1 MEHIYHIG
9 LYEPVNDELNQIISV
24 ETSIV
29 KDLIGL
35 RHNCLGMNNIT
46 AQIIEESFSKNEKVF
61 FKKDCKSIELMPH
74 DLIIGPVVEDIK
86 TVINQYLTEARY
98 HVSHQQ
104 ALVTGLMMF
113 DFICINN
120 ELINEGYVISS
131 NNREDKYIEILETG
145 DEELIEKLERYLNA
159 HDTINR
165 ASFLQ
170 NEYNRF
176 YIRLKQQTEVE
187 KVKEIGEAFL
197 QRLKDVGC

>member
-24 ETSIV
+24 ETSVV

-61 FKKDCKSIELMPH
+61 FKKDCKSIELMPY

-98 HVSHQQ
+98 HVSHHQ

-120 ELINEGYVISS
+120 ELINEGYVITSK
-131 NNREDKYIEILETG
+131 NREEKYIEILET
-145 DEELIEKLERYLNA
+145 DNEELVDKLERYLNA
-159 HDTINR
+159 SDIISR

-176 YIRLKQQTEVE
+176 YIQMKQETEIE
-187 KVKEIGEAFL
+187 KVKEIGDAFL
-197 QRLKDVGC
+197 ERLKNVGC

>member
-61 FKKDCKSIELMPH
+61 FKKDCKSIELMPY

-120 ELINEGYVISS
+120 ELINEGYFITSK
-131 NNREDKYIEILETG
+131 NREDKYIEILETE
-145 DEELIEKLERYLNA
+145 DEEFIDKLETYLNA
-159 HDTINR
+159 KDSIER

-170 NEYNRF
+170 NEYTKF
-176 YIRLKQQTEVE
+176 YSQLKQESDIE

>member
-9 LYEPVNDELNQIISV
+9 LYEPINDELNQIISV
-24 ETSIV
+24 ETSVV

-74 DLIIGPVVEDIK
+74 DLIIGPGVEDIK

>member
-24 ETSIV
+24 ETSVV

-46 AQIIEESFSKNEKVF
+46 AQIIEENFSKNEKVF
-61 FKKDCKSIELMPH
+61 FKKDCKSIELMPY

-120 ELINEGYVISS
+120 ELINEGYIITSK
-131 NNREDKYIEILETG
+131 NREEKYIEILETG

-159 HDTINR
+159 SDTINR

-176 YIRLKQQTEVE
+176 YIQIKQETNIE
-187 KVKEIGEAFL
+187 KVKEIGEEYL
-197 QRLKDVGC
+197 VRLKNVGC

>member
-24 ETSIV
+24 ETSVV

-61 FKKDCKSIELMPH
+61 FKKDCKSIELMPY

-120 ELINEGYVISS
+120 ELINDGYVITSK
-131 NNREDKYIEILETG
+131 NREDKYIEILETG

-176 YIRLKQQTEVE
+176 YIRLKQQSDIE